1 MEYTSL
7 FKRIYNNARLR
18 ESYHSRKD
26 FTCPNCGAELNT
38 DDDYKTCH
46 VCGTDVSDIVD
57 NIFLGQDE
65 DGPCGDAAD
74 DENSPYYTGSYD
86 DYGGYDDYD
95 ERDYYDDDDDYD
107 EDEVIYECKELTIS
121 EIEDARNSPA
131 FDFVPDSIKNSLT
144 KDNLLEDEQLE
155 EYIKQVCEKYG
166 YDMEYI
172 KSESNNCGKIAD
184 TYLDELLAKYNYKPI
199 KDYESSYYAEQY
211 DRVLYEYDSICTKY
225 LEGKDYQDYIYNY
238 LKSYSPGSFNP
249 DGTPN
254 MKRPKVVISEF
265 NTEEKFAKSLLV
277 YYSDLRRR
285 ASYLP
290 IDKMDKI
297 STALYQYLNNY
308 IETVPM
314 DVGKGI
320 YYWQDANNLTKSLGD
335 FVKNALSEN

>member
-86 DYGGYDDYD
+86 DFGGYDDYD

-107 EDEVIYECKELTIS
+107 KDEVIYECKELTIS
-121 EIEDARNSPA
+121 KIEAARDSSD
-131 FDFVPDSIKNSLT
+131 FDFVPDSIKSSIIRE
-144 KDNLLEDEQLE
+144 DLLEDKQLE
-155 EYIKQVCEKYG
+155 EDIKETCENNY
-166 YDMEYI
+166 YSMDYI
-172 KSESNNCGKIAD
+172 KSNCCEEIAGR
-184 TYLDELLAKYNYKPI
+184 YLDELLAKYNYKTI
-199 KDYESSYYAEQY
+199 RDYESTYYAEKY
-211 DRVLYEYDSICTKY
+211 HTVLYEYDSLCTNY
-225 LEGKDYQDYIYNY
+225 LEGKDYQDYTYNY
-238 LKSYSPGSFNP
+238 LKSYSPESFNP

-254 MKRPKVVISEF
+254 MKRPKVYITEDY
-265 NTEEKFAKSLLV
+265 TEEKVAKSLFA
-277 YYSDLRRR
+277 YYSDLYRR
-285 ASYLP
+285 AVYLP

-297 STALYQYLNNY
+297 SAALYQYLNNY

-320 YYWQDANNLTKSLGD
+320 YYWQDANNLTISLRN
-335 FVKNALSEN
+335 FVKDALLEN